1 MSHLRALLTA
11 FNKQSLTKNIALLT
25 NGAVFLFL
33 SLTIVIL
40 VIYTT
45 LQTVLLFDAVLRLQ
59 ASDIVHDVA
68 YIIVLVKAFRVLLF
82 YLQTQ
87 HLSIKY
93 LIEISIIAP
102 AIEIIFASANFSF
115 SMNLLFVV
123 FSLSNLII
131 YLTYYEKLSLID
143 QERYDRESIIF
154 RS

>member
-1 MSHLRALLTA
+1 
-11 FNKQSLTKNIALLT
+11 
-25 NGAVFLFL
+25 
-33 SLTIVIL
+33 
-40 VIYTT
+40 
-45 LQTVLLFDAVLRLQ
+45 
-59 ASDIVHDVA
+59 VHDVA